1 MYLEGLKVSRTLET
15 RKAMGL
21 QMSQN
26 FSLRFCVFKW
36 ASSLFTGIVFK
47 FHIHVH
53 NLRKKKTN
61 LQSKGPFNYFPVILR
76 SLRTNENDNLYCG
89 TETWMQNLLHRDLF
103 LRSTWWKSNAR
114 DIVFTISATLAY
126 FGDFFRKKSRVSP
139 FQCILIFC

>member
-1 MYLEGLKVSRTLET
+1 MFLEGLKVSRTLKT
-15 RKAMGL
+15 RKAMRL

-47 FHIHVH
+47 FHIHVD
-53 NLRKKKTN
+53 NLRKKTI

-89 TETWMQNLLHRDLF
+89 TETCMQNLLHSDLF
-103 LRSTWWKSNAR
+103 LRSTWWKSDAR

-139 FQCILIFC
+139 FQWKLIFC